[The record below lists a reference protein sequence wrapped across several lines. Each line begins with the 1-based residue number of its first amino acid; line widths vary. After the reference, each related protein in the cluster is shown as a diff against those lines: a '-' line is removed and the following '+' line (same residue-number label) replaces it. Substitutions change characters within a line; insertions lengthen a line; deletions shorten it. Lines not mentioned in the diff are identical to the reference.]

1 VVERPAQAAPAPPPQ
16 QVSWT
21 AQSFSTPIGQ
31 PVVIRRRSSCSGAIF
46 TLVLFVVIGLFIG
59 QTASRG
65 RLLAQFLN
73 LAHGNGTIATAIS
86 QVSATAVSRVSIGS
100 ITTIAAVLPRDGAG
114 GDLLVYS
121 YGIDDERYKL
131 ALIDGRSRATRWQS
145 APLSKD
151 AYQGRLVAGRDLVYL
166 TDQSDLLALSLRD
179 GKPAWQAS
187 LVVEPPSGCDDCL
200 RLVGNHV
207 IVLQKDGSLQAFDA
221 QSGQLSWSIRLEGTP
236 RSLPVA
242 GDRLVALHTAAGKQ
256 ELMIDFIDPA
266 SGKATQQI
274 APHCPPAHASF
285 GNEYP
290 RADTPMLFSADGSA
304 LYLMYGFFKKC
315 AQRWDIAAGQAQWE
329 VPLDDKQVPTIWLD
343 NAPLLTEQAI
353 FTSNEGQIWALDTGS
368 GAVRTLV
375 DEKEYTLVPLALRDG
390 TLIAL
395 AAPTWDSHRL
405 ALWGLDAT
413 SGERRWQVALAAHE
427 PSQLR
432 GLGDWDWRLT
442 PKGLVVVQV
451 LRDQTQLSVQTIAL
465 RTGVISGQQVTD
477 LTNTHMPTLQSIT
490 WADDMAWL
498 KIDNSV
504 YAIDL
509 ATGATAYHLP

>member
-1 VVERPAQAAPAPPPQ
+1 MQ

-21 AQSFSTPIGQ
+21 VQSLPTNLGQ
-31 PVVIRRRSSCSGAIF
+31 PIVIRRRSSCSGVIF
-46 TLVLFVVIGLFIG
+46 TLILLVVIGVFVG
-59 QTASRG
+59 QAASRG
-65 RLLAQFLN
+65 RLLTQFLN
-73 LAHGNGTIATAIS
+73 LARGNGTIATAIS
-86 QVSATAVSRVSIGS
+86 QVSSTAVARVSLS
-100 ITTIAAVLPRDGAG
+100 PITSIAAVLPRDGAG
-114 GDLLVYS
+114 GDLLVYT
-121 YGIDDERYKL
+121 YGVDDGRYKL

-145 APLSKD
+145 APLSKN
-151 AYQGRLVAGRDLVYL
+151 AYQGRLVAGRELVYL

-179 GKPAWQAS
+179 GKPTWQAS
-187 LVVEPPSGCDDCL
+187 LVVEPPSGCDECL
-200 RLVGNHV
+200 RLVGNRV

-236 RSLPVA
+236 RSLPIA

-266 SGKATQQI
+266 SGKTTQQI

-290 RADTPMLFSADGSA
+290 RADTPMLFNADGSA

-329 VPLDDKQVPTIWLD
+329 VPLDDQQVPAIWSDSL
-343 NAPLLTEQAI
+343 PLLTDQAI
-353 FTSNEGQIWALDTGS
+353 FASNQGTIWALDTSS

-390 TLIAL
+390 TLIAI
-395 AAPTWDSHRL
+395 AAPTWDSTRL

-413 SGERRWQVALAAHE
+413 SGERRWQVALNAHE
-427 PSQLR
+427 LNRLR
-432 GLGDWDWRLT
+432 AFGDWDWRLT
-442 PKGLVVVQV
+442 PKGLVVAQV
-451 LRDQTQLSVQTIAL
+451 LRDQSQLVVQTIAP
-465 RTGVISGQQVTD
+465 RTGVISGHHVTE

-498 KIDNSV
+498 KIDNNL